1 MITCQ
6 NFLFS
11 ILAKLREYCCEQ
23 NEFITQMLDFLEHTV
38 AIYFQ
43 AITSLVPWITMTK
56 SQPMIDH
63 QPLYQF
69 HLDAV
74 SDDQLML
81 NSSTFW
87 TACSM
92 KKCAS
97 HWDDMSV
104 TGRLTVGPTDKFKM
118 ETADYT
124 TTFLYL
130 HRWAIGLRCSSR
142 EFTKA

>member
-1 MITCQ
+1 MPELSIFYTCQ
-6 NFLFS
+6 ITW
-11 ILAKLREYCCEQ
+11 ILLRAKWIYNSDVGFFRTHCSYLLSS
-23 NEFITQMLDFLEHTV
+23 NNLIG
-38 AIYFQ
+38 AI
-43 AITSLVPWITMTK
+43 WITMTK

-69 HLDAV
+69 HLNAV